1 MTQYRNTTK
10 LTIGNVKLEDSGL
23 FSDPGLYPSTVH
35 YTSLQFSIATANT
48 GPKSPQ
54 NNTTTPPLFTWES
67 VDFISEP
74 LFPCLWESGQL
85 AVVM

>member
-48 GPKSPQ
+48 GPKAHK
-54 NNTTTPPLFTWES
+54 TTQLLPLSSLGSLWILS
-67 VDFISEP
+67 LSLDFHAFGRVGN
-74 LFPCLWESGQL
+74 LLW
-85 AVVM
+85 